1 MPQDVASPAQRL
13 QHSLC
18 DSVFDRVYPREQ
30 RRRSWIH
37 WTPLD
42 VAYRVCA
49 LLEPCQRVLDV
60 GAGVGKLCHIGALT
74 TTSSWFGI
82 ERDPEMVQIAN
93 EASIALGVADR
104 AKFTVG
110 NVDELDWSVFD
121 GFYLYNPYAEQL
133 WSEELDPLA
142 RRDAYIANV
151 ALTQQ
156 RLDAAAPG
164 TRVVT
169 YHGFGGELP
178 ATYEM
183 LHREPAHEDELQ
195 LWIRRAGHGRPPPSK
210 SSR

>member
-1 MPQDVASPAQRL
+1 MPPDAASNAGRL
-13 QHSLC
+13 HQSLS
-18 DSVFDRVYPREQ
+18 DAAFDRVYPREQ

-42 VAYRVCA
+42 IAHRVCA
-49 LLEPCQRVLDV
+49 LLEPAKRVLDV
-60 GAGVGKLCHIGALT
+60 GSGVGKLCHIGALT
-74 TTSSWFGI
+74 TSASWFGI

-93 EASIALGVADR
+93 EAAITLGVADR
-104 AKFTVG
+104 AIFTVG
-110 NVDELDWSVFD
+110 NIDELDWSVFD
-121 GFYLYNPYAEQL
+121 AFYFYNPYAEQL

-151 ALTQQ
+151 SLTQQ

-183 LHREPAHEDELQ
+183 VHREPAHEDELQ
-195 LWIRRAGHGRPPPSK
+195 LWIRRPRHAPSG
-210 SSR
+210 SPR